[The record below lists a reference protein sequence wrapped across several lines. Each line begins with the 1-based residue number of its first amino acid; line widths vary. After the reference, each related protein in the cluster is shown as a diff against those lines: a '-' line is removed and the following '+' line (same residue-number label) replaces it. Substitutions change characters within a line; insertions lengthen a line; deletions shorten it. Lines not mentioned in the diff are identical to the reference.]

1 MLYVLICKYNLSIKG
16 VYKMLL
22 VYRLNSLFCYDT
34 DDFTLEKTNE
44 EELKELVKRNSNL
57 FSNVRYIKKLDTLRI
72 SSVHKTICKY
82 LPELVMVDDNTMI
95 WVSKSLSRVLV
106 FSYETCYTTMYL
118 GANIDES
125 LPVILDGL
133 IYISRS
139 GFIKSVDSLY
149 YIGDYNY
156 NTLRR
161 EIAIKGDSFLNR
173 YKVTD
178 SVFAI
183 NIQSGVPLSTLTRL
197 REKW

>member
-1 MLYVLICKYNLSIKG
+1 MLV
-16 VYKMLL
+16 
-22 VYRLNSLFCYDT
+22 VYRLSSLACYDT

-72 SSVHKTICKY
+72 SSVRQTICKY

-95 WVSKSLSRVLV
+95 WVSQSLSRVLV
-106 FSYETCYTTMYL
+106 FSYETCYTTRYL
-118 GANIDES
+118 GANIDEA

>member
-1 MLYVLICKYNLSIKG
+1 MLCVQICKYNLSIKG

-57 FSNVRYIKKLDTLRI
+57 FSNVRYIKKWDTLRI
-72 SSVHKTICKY
+72 SSVRQTICKY
-82 LPELVMVDDNTMI
+82 LPELVTVDDNTMI
-95 WVSKSLSRVLV
+95 WVSQSLSRVLV
-106 FSYETCYTTMYL
+106 FSYETCYTTKYL
-118 GANIDES
+118 GANIDEA